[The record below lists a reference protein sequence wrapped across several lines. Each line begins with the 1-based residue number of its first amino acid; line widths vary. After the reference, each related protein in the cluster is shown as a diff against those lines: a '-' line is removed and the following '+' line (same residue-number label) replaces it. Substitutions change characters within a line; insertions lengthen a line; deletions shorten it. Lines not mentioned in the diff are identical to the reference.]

1 MEDELI
7 LSEQDRGKLDG
18 VVSKMIANKE
28 PEANIQF
35 VVNDFKQKYAVKKK
49 EPSEASALQSL
60 AEPSASATSAEVP
73 AAFGE
78 IPKFEGTKKAVKADV
93 EFDAETAVKRAT
105 DDPLQRFKDIGALV
119 GGSIAEGVVSANTF
133 LNRAVEGI
141 FLGSNTN
148 YFSSNSAKLLEPL
161 KENKNNL
168 KAAYVGPESAN
179 KGIVEAFQEDPA
191 EGAKLLAFEAAYQLP
206 QMLALGAIG
215 RTAMAAEGAAAAG
228 LRTGAILSP
237 RTKLAKIIAE
247 EAAPMVPLGMSAAG
261 QAYLDAAEKN
271 PEEDWIDVIT
281 NLAVGTYKGTGE
293 IASELLFRTSV
304 DDLIRGGFKK
314 GLVSD
319 IAKSTRPALQAAKQV
334 GKDVVTEGFQEGIE
348 ELAVEISSNSL
359 DALIYG
365 EDMLS
370 KKNIYGMADAFI
382 LGSAL
387 GSPITLLSKGP
398 SAIGTAKDINR
409 RRKISE
415 EVNDLY
421 DVHQDPTTSASEK
434 AVVKGQIINKL
445 AELKQVENGLASFY
459 EEFSEED
466 RDNVISLNQQLSMA
480 QLIYPELQNEQSK
493 EALQEQV
500 KKLYSDKTK
509 IEVKYDP
516 NIKVYEYD
524 TQKEAGVPSPVV
536 EGEAP
541 IEVQPIEGASQE
553 TPEAGG
559 VLQVPVEEGVE
570 VTAPT
575 AVTDVVSDFIDR
587 RVSYITPSKESVEGF
602 LYDEGAG
609 KLVIE
614 DDRGNKY
621 DIGNVDDVGGISSAD
636 LGVSQAITEDFD
648 ISPEGNFVIRGQE
661 YVNQYSNPEAAIQRD
676 SDGNVVSVNLE
687 TTQGAKRAFR
697 GPIAETIAYN
707 IALAQKAE
715 TINEVESAAVELPTS
730 TVIAAPFFNTTVA
743 SISEARNLRKT
754 PEYKQ
759 QQRIINRQAK
769 LTGVEVIKIDESI
782 GGFENANGEK
792 IVEVSNVIQVR
803 GDRANVDNFAAMLG
817 AMSVE
822 TQEATIAADY
832 VKSGSENHNAD
843 ELTFV
848 VSNIDGAI
856 RALKTQGFYDFTIN
870 DSASTITVLDFSL
883 GKDIDF
889 KIKIGN
895 LVAQFKLQKIKYEK
909 EKRRALDSRYIGP
922 ETRRGVFEQLQGAS
936 VQRGQA
942 GSELRNEVSKAVR
955 RNEEIISFLAEGK
968 PMSESVVEET
978 VVEEDVPEQATE
990 QVEESIGASVKNKRG
1005 IDQEDIDK
1013 SVGNAFR
1020 LLRKAGSDVKIV
1032 TFKNTGDYNKA
1043 IAENSKSGVDETAI
1057 EQGRY
1062 LPSRR
1067 EIYINLEEMD
1077 TVTPFHEV
1085 FHAIFI
1091 DRYTS
1096 KGKDQKDTQANRE
1109 RVAKNFYTQL
1119 RGILMEGTAN
1129 DRVIAESAD
1138 IFASESGY
1146 SINEQPEEFLAQIA
1160 GYLSNNGNKISK
1172 STTDKII
1179 QWITNFINKFV
1190 PGVKIS
1196 SRGELIDFMNSFSGA
1211 MFELTGKPMAPVIN
1225 LKSTNDLLD
1234 SASRGAFT
1242 ISYFED
1248 TDQYKKFV
1256 DDGLVVNNFNLD
1268 QIAGQTVATH
1278 QPDNF
1283 MVGDVRIGDKLIVE
1297 GDGGVYFVL
1306 KFGEVWASGRASSAS
1321 GIAKAINWSRENS
1334 TDGKGRMLLARGT
1347 TPKLISSTKG
1357 VKGGMQIIEEMVDR
1371 NLIPRKDFRASLI
1384 RVGKKYGIDFSGND
1398 SMTSIKNDIE
1408 QKFMKP
1414 SDSTFAKRGSFFED
1428 LISDIS
1434 STSAASKENIDGIRK
1449 FLGSKKRISFSKEG
1463 ITSAIAELMT
1473 ERMLIDLPSSHAY
1486 AVIEVDNDVKVE
1498 KSKKHDSYP
1507 YSIVQVDGKRPTLYL
1522 LKDRPKAV
1530 PSLLTKDGE
1539 PATNAKVGFAQMGYG
1554 RAIVNPALAAEAQQQ
1569 NKPIEGLFKESQS
1582 KRYKEGLQDS
1592 KISNQIEDKISNDPT
1607 WKQRERTQFERFID
1621 LSRVKIQDKL
1631 FGAIKLQEDIEYAK
1645 ERPVKL
1651 DEDFKNAEVLM
1662 HGKAEEDIK
1671 KTEELAIDVIKSIKD
1686 AGLDLQS
1693 FDDLLYAIHAQ
1704 ERNRYLRIQSTD
1716 IYNSIKKLREEANL
1730 KPSEVAEAT
1739 GVLVEDYRKIEDGT
1753 IERGITNEELVNIL
1767 SLFGKTPA
1775 QFFYENALSKNGSGM
1790 KDDQAQMILS
1800 AYGLDKYNPDINK
1813 LRPDIRDAVKK
1824 TYEITND
1831 TRNRMLEFGLETQE
1845 RIDTYNNTYKNYVPL
1860 RGFADDKYDSEIIG
1874 NGNGIEVRSKEKRA
1888 KGRESKADSP
1898 FAQIIA
1904 QNQAAI
1910 IRGRKNEVANR
1921 LYELA
1926 KNNPNPEIFE
1936 VIDPAVDKNYKKN
1949 VTPQG
1954 IRLTAETVF
1963 DYMKQP
1969 ENFSVLVNGEYKFI
1983 KFADPRIADQLRNAS
1998 VVKSDFLV
2006 KYIGWYSRLLSKLL
2020 TQYNP
2025 AFIFT
2030 NFFRDIQTAIVNSIS
2045 EQEIEGGLLKGKNI
2059 TFKIFKSTFPSIKT
2073 IFDVEFNRD
2082 TNSEYA
2088 KYYKEFKE
2096 DGGKTGWFY
2105 SKSVDELKTDFE
2117 RLINGKGQGIAK
2129 KAESI
2134 VERVNS
2140 SVENGVRLS
2149 AYIESRKAGLS
2160 REKAA
2165 ELAKNLTINFNK
2177 SGSLGPSANALY
2189 LFFNASVQG
2198 TSRLIRTLKPQYR
2211 KNDDGSRSLYMTN
2224 AQKIM
2229 TSVFVFGGVMSI
2241 INELISDDD
2250 DDGKSFYSKIP
2261 EFEKER
2267 NIIFMNPDGKT
2278 YEKWPLPYGFNIFYV
2293 AGNAIGEA
2301 SQGLKSP
2308 ATVLSNI
2315 FEASVG
2321 SFSPINFPSS
2331 DEFSNWFFKFILPTS
2346 LQIPLAIQM
2355 NENYFGQTIYNE
2367 NFPLDPTPK
2376 PDSELGRK
2384 GATPWNTAI
2393 AKGLNKLTGGS
2404 EFRSG
2409 FIDINPDTIDFI
2421 SETVLGGAGR
2431 FASRTTSALANV
2443 LTGNADKVEI
2453 NKIPIVSTFYG
2464 QPVKYT
2470 DLQDYFDKR
2479 IEVNQYMEE
2488 VRADKITGAEED
2500 RIREMYKVSKAVDG
2514 ALRNLRK
2521 AEKTA
2526 ENIEDSER
2534 RENRLND
2541 LEKKRYAQITNFQK
2555 AYEKYKI
2562 DKL

>member
-1 MEDELI
+1 MNEEALNDAYALFSSKGYNGNINEFKSLIASNPDALKDSYTLFRSGGYNGDIDQYSELV
-7 LSEQDRGKLDG
+7 G
-18 VVSKMIANKE
+18 
-28 PEANIQF
+28 
-35 VVNDFKQKYAVKKK
+35 VKKK
-49 EPSEASALQSL
+49 ELSEVSGSQFLG
-60 AEPSASATSAEVP
+60 EPSASATSRKQTEAERIGIDKTKLYQDAAMSIIRQGVESGDISEDVVVKNSNQP
-73 AAFGE
+73 ENIFLAVASARAAKDKTVSPEQERAAALLQNRQRSGEVTAPLESELKTLTQRNEQQKVERQNQQLQAEIQQKVKQAVINSIPEDKVGDKEYIQKIEDDLFLNQGLALDITGDRKINDQGVASDAISSLAAGLGSLNLGFRSVTDKIVGAFG
-78 IPKFEGTKKAVKADV
+78 IPVNTELPKTLLDESRRNAITTFEQDFYDSVKDGNFSNAARQAINLTAESAPLTVAAAALSYTGNPYAAYATVSALASVQTYGQVQNEEWFKELSPLAQLGYISSTGAAEGVGEMAGGRVLNRAIRGLANSATKEASQKALKEYITGMIRAGAINVSEESIGEGITGGSQYVIDALAKGEAVTANGFLDAFKRSAASGAAMAGVISTPTSAASTASYLANKIGSNYQVRKIDNAIKSAKESLLSTENPEDHSVIVSNIVELQKIRNNFVNTDV
-93 EFDAETAVKRAT
+93 EFYENMSDEDRNRIFV
-105 DDPLQRFKDIGALV
+105 
-119 GGSIAEGVVSANTF
+119 
-133 LNRAVEGI
+133 LNAQVEE
-141 FLGSNTN
+141 LS
-148 YFSSNSAKLLEPL
+148 
-161 KENKNNL
+161 NKN
-168 KAAYVGPESAN
+168 KVTTS
-179 KGIVEAFQEDPA
+179 
-191 EGAKLLAFEAAYQLP
+191 
-206 QMLALGAIG
+206 
-215 RTAMAAEGAAAAG
+215 
-228 LRTGAILSP
+228 
-237 RTKLAKIIAE
+237 E
-247 EAAPMVPLGMSAAG
+247 EA
-261 QAYLDAAEKN
+261 KN
-271 PEEDWIDVIT
+271 IIKQDV
-281 NLAVGTYKGTGE
+281 
-293 IASELLFRTSV
+293 AS
-304 DDLIRGGFKK
+304 K
-314 GLVSD
+314 
-319 IAKSTRPALQAAKQV
+319 
-334 GKDVVTEGFQEGIE
+334 IE
-348 ELAVEISSNSL
+348 EIKQIESRY
-359 DALIYG
+359 D
-365 EDMLS
+365 
-370 KKNIYGMADAFI
+370 
-382 LGSAL
+382 
-387 GSPITLLSKGP
+387 
-398 SAIGTAKDINR
+398 R
-409 RRKISE
+409 QE
-415 EVNDLY
+415 EV
-421 DVHQDPTTSASEK
+421 
-434 AVVKGQIINKL
+434 
-445 AELKQVENGLASFY
+445 
-459 EEFSEED
+459 
-466 RDNVISLNQQLSMA
+466 
-480 QLIYPELQNEQSK
+480 
-493 EALQEQV
+493 
-500 KKLYSDKTK
+500 
-509 IEVKYDP
+509 
-516 NIKVYEYD
+516 
-524 TQKEAGVPSPVV
+524 GVPSPVV
-536 EGEAP
+536 EGEAV
-541 IEVQPIEGASQE
+541 IEAQPIEGAGQE
-553 TPEAGG
+553 APEAGR
-559 VLQVPVEEGVE
+559 VLQVPVEQEPVVIGDLVNKR
-570 VTAPT
+570 VTYSDP
-575 AVTDVVSDFIDR
+575 VSG
-587 RVSYITPSKESVEGF
+587 TLVEGDLF
-602 LYDEGAG
+602 QEGQRLIVESDQG
-609 KLVIE
+609 QQF
-614 DDRGNKY
+614 
-621 DIGNVDDVGGISSAD
+621 D
-636 LGVSQAITEDFD
+636 LG
-648 ISPEGNFVIRGQE
+648 
-661 YVNQYSNPEAAIQRD
+661 
-676 SDGNVVSVNLE
+676 
-687 TTQGAKRAFR
+687 
-697 GPIAETIAYN
+697 
-707 IALAQKAE
+707 
-715 TINEVESAAVELPTS
+715 
-730 TVIAAPFFNTTVA
+730 
-743 SISEARNLRKT
+743 
-754 PEYKQ
+754 
-759 QQRIINRQAK
+759 
-769 LTGVEVIKIDESI
+769 
-782 GGFENANGEK
+782 
-792 IVEVSNVIQVR
+792 
-803 GDRANVDNFAAMLG
+803 
-817 AMSVE
+817 
-822 TQEATIAADY
+822 
-832 VKSGSENHNAD
+832 NAD
-843 ELTFV
+843 ELSNETLTGSTLIQPATESVIPQQDGSFV
-848 VSNIDGAI
+848 YN
-856 RALKTQGFYDFTIN
+856 LKGD
-870 DSASTITVLDFSL
+870 
-883 GKDIDF
+883 
-889 KIKIGN
+889 
-895 LVAQFKLQKIKYEK
+895 QKIPYQTRLFNRE
-909 EKRRALDSRYIGP
+909 EGLRSIKRNKDGDISRVTLQSEDGTQTFNLSGQQAEDAAYYIMRDFVQRAENAESI
-922 ETRRGVFEQLQGAS
+922 EQLIQTNNEA
-936 VQRGQA
+936 RTEIEQA
-942 GSELRNEVSKAVR
+942 TIAPEVAVPTQ
-955 RNEEIISFLAEGK
+955 EAAAEVTEAVAVEPVVGVTE
-968 PMSESVVEET
+968 PVVEQ
-978 VVEEDVPEQATE
+978 VTE
-990 QVEESIGASVKNKRG
+990 QVEESIGADVKNKRG

-1020 LLRKAGSDVKIV
+1020 LLRNAGSDVKIV
-1032 TFKNTGDYNKA
+1032 TFKNTEDYNKA

-1062 LPSRR
+1062 LPSSR

-1096 KGKDQKDTQANRE
+1096 KGKDPKETQANRE

-1119 RGILMEGTAN
+1119 RGILMDGTAN

-1146 SINEQPEEFLAQIA
+1146 SISEQPEEFLAQVA
-1160 GYLSNNGNKISK
+1160 GYLANNVDKISK
-1172 STTDKII
+1172 STVDKVI
-1179 QWITNFINKFV
+1179 QWISKFINKYV
-1190 PGVKIS
+1190 PGVNIA

-1211 MFELTGKPMAPVIN
+1211 MFELSGRPAAPTVN
-1225 LKSTNDLLD
+1225 LTSTKDLLE

-1248 TDQYKKFV
+1248 TDQYRKFV

-1268 QIAGQTVATH
+1268 QIAGQPVATH

-1283 MVGDVRIGDKLIVE
+1283 MVGDVKLGDKVVVE

-1306 KFGEVWASGRASSAS
+1306 KFGEVWASGKPSSAS

-1357 VKGGMQIIEEMVDR
+1357 VKGGMQILEEMVER

-1398 SMTSIKNDIE
+1398 SMTSIKKDIE

-1434 STSAASKENIDGIRK
+1434 STSTASKENIDGIRK

-1522 LKDRPKAV
+1522 LKERPKAV

-1539 PATNAKVGFAQMGYG
+1539 RATNAKVGFAQMGYG
-1554 RAIVNPALAAEAQQQ
+1554 RAIVDPALAAEAEQQ
-1569 NKPIEGLFKESQS
+1569 NKPVEALFKESQS
-1582 KRYKEGLQDS
+1582 KRYKEGIQDS
-1592 KISNQIEDKISNDPT
+1592 EISNQVEDKISNDPT
-1607 WKQRERTQFERFID
+1607 WKARERTQFERFID

-1671 KTEELAIDVIKSIKD
+1671 KTEELAVDIIKSIKN

-1704 ERNRYLRIQSTD
+1704 ERNRYLRIQSAD
-1716 IYNSIKKLREEANL
+1716 IYKSIKKLREEANL

-1739 GVLVEDYRKIEDGT
+1739 GILVEDYRKIEDGT
-1753 IERGITNEELVNIL
+1753 IERGITNEELANIV

-1790 KDDQAQMILS
+1790 TDDEAQMILS

-1845 RIDTYNNTYKNYVPL
+1845 TIDTYNNTYKNYVPL

-1874 NGNGIEVRSKEKRA
+1874 NGNGIEVRSKEKRS

-1936 VIDPAVDKNYKKN
+1936 VIDPAVDKNYKKD

-1954 IRLTAETVF
+1954 IRLTAKTVF
-1963 DYMKQP
+1963 DYMKKP

-1998 VVKSDFLV
+1998 VVKSDFIV
-2006 KYIGWYSRLLSKLL
+2006 KYIGWYSRLLSKLI

-2025 AFIFT
+2025 TFVLT

-2059 TFKIFKSTFPSIKT
+2059 TFKIFKSTFPSIKA
-2073 IFDVEFNRD
+2073 IFDVEFNR
-2082 TNSEYA
+2082 NANAEYA

-2117 RLINGKGQGIAK
+2117 RLINGKGQGVAK
-2129 KAESI
+2129 NAASI
-2134 VERVNS
+2134 IERVNS

-2250 DDGKSFYSKIP
+2250 EDGKSFYSKIP

-2278 YEKWPLPYGFNIFYV
+2278 YEKWPLPYGFNVFYV

-2301 SQGLKSP
+2301 SQGLKSS
-2308 ATVLSNI
+2308 ATVLGNI
-2315 FEASVG
+2315 FEATVG

-2331 DEFSNWFFKFILPTS
+2331 DEFSNWFFKFITPTF

-2384 GATPWNTAI
+2384 GATPWSTAI
-2393 AKGLNKLTGGS
+2393 AKGLNELTGGS

-2409 FIDINPDTIDFI
+2409 FRDINPDAIDFV
-2421 SETVLGGAGR
+2421 SETVLGGTGR
-2431 FASRTTSALANV
+2431 FVSRSTSVLANL
-2443 LTGNADKVEI
+2443 LTGNADKIEV

-2488 VRADKITGAEED
+2488 VKADKITGAEKS
-2500 RIREMYKVSKAVDG
+2500 RIKEMYGTSKAVDK
-2514 ALRNLRK
+2514 ALRGLRE
-2521 AEKTA
+2521 AEKKA
-2526 ENIEDSER
+2526 ENIEDENR
-2534 RENRLND
+2534 REARLN
-2541 LEKKRYAQITNFQK
+2541 EIEMKRYAQIAKFQK
-2555 AYEKYKI
+2555 AYEQYKI
-2562 DKL
+2562 DEL

>member
-1 MEDELI
+1 MNEEALNDAYALFSSKGYNGNINEFKSLIASNPDALKDSYTLFRSGGYNGDIDQYSELV
-7 LSEQDRGKLDG
+7 G
-18 VVSKMIANKE
+18 
-28 PEANIQF
+28 
-35 VVNDFKQKYAVKKK
+35 VKKK
-49 EPSEASALQSL
+49 ELSEVSGSQFLG
-60 AEPSASATSAEVP
+60 EPSASATSRKQTEAERIGIDKTKLYQDAAMSIIRQGVESGDISEDVVVKNSNQP
-73 AAFGE
+73 ENIFLAVASARAAKDKTVSPEQERAAALLQNRQRSGEVTAPLESELKTLTQRNEQQKVERQNQQLQAEIQQKVKQAVINSIPEDKVGDKEYIQKIEDDLFLNQGLALDITGDRKINDQGVASDAISSLAAGLGSLNLGFRSVTDKIVGAFG
-78 IPKFEGTKKAVKADV
+78 IPVNTELPKTLLDESRRNAITTFEQDFYDSVKDGNFSNAARQAINLT
-93 EFDAETAVKRAT
+93 AESAPLTVAAAALSYTGNPYAAYAT
-105 DDPLQRFKDIGALV
+105 VSALASVQTYGQVQNEEWFKELSPLAQLGYISSTGA
-119 GGSIAEGVVSANTF
+119 AEGVGEMAGGRV
-133 LNRAVEGI
+133 LNRAIRGLANSATKEASQKALKEYITGMIRAGAINVSEESIGEGI
-141 FLGSNTN
+141 TGGSQYVIDALAKGEAVTANGFLDAFKRSAASGAAMAGVISTPTSAASTASYLANKIGSNYQVRKIDN
-148 YFSSNSAKLLEPL
+148 AIKSAKESLLSTENPEDHSVIVSNIVEL
-161 KENKNNL
+161 QKVRNNFVNTDVKFYENMSDEDRNRIFVLNAQVEELSNKN
-168 KAAYVGPESAN
+168 KVTTS
-179 KGIVEAFQEDPA
+179 
-191 EGAKLLAFEAAYQLP
+191 
-206 QMLALGAIG
+206 
-215 RTAMAAEGAAAAG
+215 
-228 LRTGAILSP
+228 
-237 RTKLAKIIAE
+237 E
-247 EAAPMVPLGMSAAG
+247 EA
-261 QAYLDAAEKN
+261 KN
-271 PEEDWIDVIT
+271 IIKQDV
-281 NLAVGTYKGTGE
+281 
-293 IASELLFRTSV
+293 AS
-304 DDLIRGGFKK
+304 K
-314 GLVSD
+314 
-319 IAKSTRPALQAAKQV
+319 
-334 GKDVVTEGFQEGIE
+334 IE
-348 ELAVEISSNSL
+348 EIKQIESRY
-359 DALIYG
+359 D
-365 EDMLS
+365 
-370 KKNIYGMADAFI
+370 
-382 LGSAL
+382 
-387 GSPITLLSKGP
+387 
-398 SAIGTAKDINR
+398 R
-409 RRKISE
+409 QE
-415 EVNDLY
+415 EVG
-421 DVHQDPTTSASEK
+421 A
-434 AVVKGQIINKL
+434 
-445 AELKQVENGLASFY
+445 
-459 EEFSEED
+459 
-466 RDNVISLNQQLSMA
+466 
-480 QLIYPELQNEQSK
+480 
-493 EALQEQV
+493 
-500 KKLYSDKTK
+500 
-509 IEVKYDP
+509 
-516 NIKVYEYD
+516 
-524 TQKEAGVPSPVV
+524 PSPVV
-536 EGEAP
+536 EGEAV
-541 IEVQPIEGASQE
+541 IEAQPIEGAGQE
-553 TPEAGG
+553 APEAGR
-559 VLQVPVEEGVE
+559 VLQVPVEEGAEATKEELGPAVE
-570 VTAPT
+570 DITFGTAFDLQDET
-575 AVTDVVSDFIDR
+575 AERTVSD
-587 RVSYITPSKESVEGF
+587 KN
-602 LYDEGAG
+602 AW
-609 KLVIE
+609 
-614 DDRGNKY
+614 
-621 DIGNVDDVGGISSAD
+621 GGSG
-636 LGVSQAITEDFD
+636 L
-648 ISPEGNFVIRGQE
+648 IRE
-661 YVNQYSNPEAAIQRD
+661 
-676 SDGNVVSVNLE
+676 
-687 TTQGAKRAFR
+687 
-697 GPIAETIAYN
+697 
-707 IALAQKAE
+707 
-715 TINEVESAAVELPTS
+715 
-730 TVIAAPFFNTTVA
+730 
-743 SISEARNLRKT
+743 
-754 PEYKQ
+754 
-759 QQRIINRQAK
+759 RI
-769 LTGVEVIKIDESI
+769 
-782 GGFENANGEK
+782 ENAGDILREL
-792 IVEVSNVIQVR
+792 SSR
-803 GDRANVDNFAAMLG
+803 GDRPDPGYIQEKIDKLRSWIPDNASVRSNAIPSDIKTIDDFNKTNLRFSNVTDGFEYLMKFNSDVVNKIRSEYEAIPTYTKEQKLAKDSVLALLNQDITGLEKNLDNLQDVVDTVKKEG
-817 AMSVE
+817 KLEIVKSVDPE
-822 TQEATIAADY
+822 VAVPTQEAAAE
-832 VKSGSENHNAD
+832 VTEA
-843 ELTFV
+843 
-848 VSNIDGAI
+848 
-856 RALKTQGFYDFTIN
+856 
-870 DSASTITVLDFSL
+870 
-883 GKDIDF
+883 
-889 KIKIGN
+889 
-895 LVAQFKLQKIKYEK
+895 VAVEP
-909 EKRRALDSRYIGP
+909 AV
-922 ETRRGVFEQLQGAS
+922 GVTEP
-936 VQRGQA
+936 
-942 GSELRNEVSKAVR
+942 AV
-955 RNEEIISFLAEGK
+955 
-968 PMSESVVEET
+968 
-978 VVEEDVPEQATE
+978 EQATE
-990 QVEESIGASVKNKRG
+990 QVEESIGADVKNKRG

-1020 LLRKAGSDVKIV
+1020 LLRNAGSDVKIV
-1032 TFKNTGDYNKA
+1032 TFKNTEDYNKA

-1062 LPSRR
+1062 LPSSR

-1096 KGKDQKDTQANRE
+1096 KGKDPKETQANRE

-1119 RGILMEGTAN
+1119 RGILMDGTAN

-1146 SINEQPEEFLAQIA
+1146 SISEQPEEFLAQVA
-1160 GYLSNNGNKISK
+1160 GYLANNVNKISK
-1172 STTDKII
+1172 STVDKVL
-1179 QWITNFINKFV
+1179 QWISKFINKYV
-1190 PGVKIS
+1190 PGVNIT

-1211 MFELTGKPMAPVIN
+1211 MFELSGRPAAPTVN
-1225 LKSTNDLLD
+1225 LTSTKDLLE

-1248 TDQYKKFV
+1248 TDQYRKFV

-1268 QIAGQTVATH
+1268 QIAGQPVATH

-1283 MVGDVRIGDKLIVE
+1283 MVGDVKLGDKVVVE

-1306 KFGEVWASGRASSAS
+1306 KFGEVWASGKPSSAS

-1357 VKGGMQIIEEMVDR
+1357 VKGGMQILEEMVER

-1398 SMTSIKNDIE
+1398 SMTSIKKDIE

-1434 STSAASKENIDGIRK
+1434 STSTASKENIDGIRK

-1522 LKDRPKAV
+1522 LKERPKAV

-1539 PATNAKVGFAQMGYG
+1539 RATNAKVGFAQMGYG
-1554 RAIVNPALAAEAQQQ
+1554 RAIVDPALAAEAEQQ
-1569 NKPIEGLFKESQS
+1569 NKPVEALFKESQS
-1582 KRYKEGLQDS
+1582 KRYKEGIQDS
-1592 KISNQIEDKISNDPT
+1592 EISNQVEDKISNDPT
-1607 WKQRERTQFERFID
+1607 WKARERTQFERFID

-1671 KTEELAIDVIKSIKD
+1671 KTEELAVDIIKSIKN

-1704 ERNRYLRIQSTD
+1704 ERNRYLRIQSAD
-1716 IYNSIKKLREEANL
+1716 IYKSIKKLREEANL

-1739 GVLVEDYRKIEDGT
+1739 GILVEDYRKIEDGT
-1753 IERGITNEELVNIL
+1753 IERGITNEELANIV

-1790 KDDQAQMILS
+1790 TDDEAQMILS

-1845 RIDTYNNTYKNYVPL
+1845 TIDTYNNTYKNYVPL

-1874 NGNGIEVRSKEKRA
+1874 NGNGIEVRSKEKRS

-1936 VIDPAVDKNYKKN
+1936 VIDPAVDKNYKKD

-1954 IRLTAETVF
+1954 IRLTAKTVF
-1963 DYMKQP
+1963 DYMKKP

-1998 VVKSDFLV
+1998 VVKSDFIV
-2006 KYIGWYSRLLSKLL
+2006 KYIGWYSRLLSKLI

-2025 AFIFT
+2025 TFVLT

-2059 TFKIFKSTFPSIKT
+2059 TFKIFKSTFPSIKA
-2073 IFDVEFNRD
+2073 IFDVEFNR
-2082 TNSEYA
+2082 NANAEYA

-2117 RLINGKGQGIAK
+2117 RLINGKGQGVAK
-2129 KAESI
+2129 NAASI
-2134 VERVNS
+2134 IERVNS

-2250 DDGKSFYSKIP
+2250 EDGKSFYSKIP

-2278 YEKWPLPYGFNIFYV
+2278 YEKWPLPYGFNVFYV

-2301 SQGLKSP
+2301 SQGLKSS
-2308 ATVLSNI
+2308 ATVLGNI
-2315 FEASVG
+2315 FEATVG

-2331 DEFSNWFFKFILPTS
+2331 DEFSNWFFKFITPTF

-2384 GATPWNTAI
+2384 GATPWSTAI
-2393 AKGLNKLTGGS
+2393 AKGLNELTGGS

-2409 FIDINPDTIDFI
+2409 FRDINPDAIDFV
-2421 SETVLGGAGR
+2421 SETVLGGTGR
-2431 FASRTTSALANV
+2431 FVSRSTSVLANL
-2443 LTGNADKVEI
+2443 LTGNADKIEV

-2488 VRADKITGAEED
+2488 VKADKITGAEKS
-2500 RIREMYKVSKAVDG
+2500 RIKEMYGTSKAVDK
-2514 ALRNLRK
+2514 ALRGLRE
-2521 AEKTA
+2521 AEKKA
-2526 ENIEDSER
+2526 ENIEDENR
-2534 RENRLND
+2534 REARLN
-2541 LEKKRYAQITNFQK
+2541 EIEMKRYAQIAKFQK
-2555 AYEKYKI
+2555 AYEQYKI
-2562 DKL
+2562 DEL

>member
-1 MEDELI
+1 
-7 LSEQDRGKLDG
+7 
-18 VVSKMIANKE
+18 
-28 PEANIQF
+28 
-35 VVNDFKQKYAVKKK
+35 
-49 EPSEASALQSL
+49 
-60 AEPSASATSAEVP
+60 
-73 AAFGE
+73 
-78 IPKFEGTKKAVKADV
+78 
-93 EFDAETAVKRAT
+93 
-105 DDPLQRFKDIGALV
+105 
-119 GGSIAEGVVSANTF
+119 
-133 LNRAVEGI
+133 
-141 FLGSNTN
+141 
-148 YFSSNSAKLLEPL
+148 
-161 KENKNNL
+161 
-168 KAAYVGPESAN
+168 
-179 KGIVEAFQEDPA
+179 
-191 EGAKLLAFEAAYQLP
+191 
-206 QMLALGAIG
+206 
-215 RTAMAAEGAAAAG
+215 
-228 LRTGAILSP
+228 
-237 RTKLAKIIAE
+237 
-247 EAAPMVPLGMSAAG
+247 
-261 QAYLDAAEKN
+261 
-271 PEEDWIDVIT
+271 
-281 NLAVGTYKGTGE
+281 
-293 IASELLFRTSV
+293 
-304 DDLIRGGFKK
+304 
-314 GLVSD
+314 
-319 IAKSTRPALQAAKQV
+319 
-334 GKDVVTEGFQEGIE
+334 
-348 ELAVEISSNSL
+348 
-359 DALIYG
+359 
-365 EDMLS
+365 
-370 KKNIYGMADAFI
+370 
-382 LGSAL
+382 
-387 GSPITLLSKGP
+387 
-398 SAIGTAKDINR
+398 
-409 RRKISE
+409 
-415 EVNDLY
+415 
-421 DVHQDPTTSASEK
+421 
-434 AVVKGQIINKL
+434 
-445 AELKQVENGLASFY
+445 
-459 EEFSEED
+459 
-466 RDNVISLNQQLSMA
+466 
-480 QLIYPELQNEQSK
+480 
-493 EALQEQV
+493 
-500 KKLYSDKTK
+500 
-509 IEVKYDP
+509 
-516 NIKVYEYD
+516 
-524 TQKEAGVPSPVV
+524 
-536 EGEAP
+536 
-541 IEVQPIEGASQE
+541 
-553 TPEAGG
+553 
-559 VLQVPVEEGVE
+559 
-570 VTAPT
+570 
-575 AVTDVVSDFIDR
+575 
-587 RVSYITPSKESVEGF
+587 
-602 LYDEGAG
+602 
-609 KLVIE
+609 
-614 DDRGNKY
+614 
-621 DIGNVDDVGGISSAD
+621 
-636 LGVSQAITEDFD
+636 
-648 ISPEGNFVIRGQE
+648 
-661 YVNQYSNPEAAIQRD
+661 
-676 SDGNVVSVNLE
+676 
-687 TTQGAKRAFR
+687 
-697 GPIAETIAYN
+697 
-707 IALAQKAE
+707 
-715 TINEVESAAVELPTS
+715 
-730 TVIAAPFFNTTVA
+730 
-743 SISEARNLRKT
+743 
-754 PEYKQ
+754 
-759 QQRIINRQAK
+759 
-769 LTGVEVIKIDESI
+769 
-782 GGFENANGEK
+782 
-792 IVEVSNVIQVR
+792 
-803 GDRANVDNFAAMLG
+803 
-817 AMSVE
+817 
-822 TQEATIAADY
+822 
-832 VKSGSENHNAD
+832 
-843 ELTFV
+843 
-848 VSNIDGAI
+848 
-856 RALKTQGFYDFTIN
+856 
-870 DSASTITVLDFSL
+870 
-883 GKDIDF
+883 
-889 KIKIGN
+889 
-895 LVAQFKLQKIKYEK
+895 
-909 EKRRALDSRYIGP
+909 
-922 ETRRGVFEQLQGAS
+922 
-936 VQRGQA
+936 
-942 GSELRNEVSKAVR
+942 
-955 RNEEIISFLAEGK
+955 
-968 PMSESVVEET
+968 
-978 VVEEDVPEQATE
+978 
-990 QVEESIGASVKNKRG
+990 
-1005 IDQEDIDK
+1005 
-1013 SVGNAFR
+1013 
-1020 LLRKAGSDVKIV
+1020 
-1032 TFKNTGDYNKA
+1032 
-1043 IAENSKSGVDETAI
+1043 
-1057 EQGRY
+1057 
-1062 LPSRR
+1062 
-1067 EIYINLEEMD
+1067 
-1077 TVTPFHEV
+1077 
-1085 FHAIFI
+1085 
-1091 DRYTS
+1091 
-1096 KGKDQKDTQANRE
+1096 
-1109 RVAKNFYTQL
+1109 
-1119 RGILMEGTAN
+1119 
-1129 DRVIAESAD
+1129 
-1138 IFASESGY
+1138 
-1146 SINEQPEEFLAQIA
+1146 
-1160 GYLSNNGNKISK
+1160 
-1172 STTDKII
+1172 
-1179 QWITNFINKFV
+1179 
-1190 PGVKIS
+1190 
-1196 SRGELIDFMNSFSGA
+1196 
-1211 MFELTGKPMAPVIN
+1211 
-1225 LKSTNDLLD
+1225 
-1234 SASRGAFT
+1234 
-1242 ISYFED
+1242 
-1248 TDQYKKFV
+1248 
-1256 DDGLVVNNFNLD
+1256 
-1268 QIAGQTVATH
+1268 
-1278 QPDNF
+1278 
-1283 MVGDVRIGDKLIVE
+1283 
-1297 GDGGVYFVL
+1297 
-1306 KFGEVWASGRASSAS
+1306 
-1321 GIAKAINWSRENS
+1321 
-1334 TDGKGRMLLARGT
+1334 
-1347 TPKLISSTKG
+1347 
-1357 VKGGMQIIEEMVDR
+1357 
-1371 NLIPRKDFRASLI
+1371 LI

-1463 ITSAIAELMT
+1463 ITSSIAELMT

-1507 YSIVQVDGKRPTLYL
+1507 YSIVQIDGKRPTLYL

-2177 SGSLGPSANALY
+2177 SGSLGPAANALY

-2250 DDGKSFYSKIP
+2250 EDGKSFYSKIP

-2488 VRADKITGAEED
+2488 VRADKITGAEEN

-2521 AEKTA
+2521 AERTA
-2526 ENIEDSER
+2526 DNIKDAEKRED
-2534 RENRLND
+2534 RLNE
-2541 LEKKRYAQITNFQK
+2541 LERKRYAQITNFQK

>member
-1 MEDELI
+1 
-7 LSEQDRGKLDG
+7 
-18 VVSKMIANKE
+18 
-28 PEANIQF
+28 
-35 VVNDFKQKYAVKKK
+35 
-49 EPSEASALQSL
+49 
-60 AEPSASATSAEVP
+60 
-73 AAFGE
+73 
-78 IPKFEGTKKAVKADV
+78 
-93 EFDAETAVKRAT
+93 
-105 DDPLQRFKDIGALV
+105 
-119 GGSIAEGVVSANTF
+119 
-133 LNRAVEGI
+133 
-141 FLGSNTN
+141 
-148 YFSSNSAKLLEPL
+148 
-161 KENKNNL
+161 
-168 KAAYVGPESAN
+168 
-179 KGIVEAFQEDPA
+179 
-191 EGAKLLAFEAAYQLP
+191 
-206 QMLALGAIG
+206 
-215 RTAMAAEGAAAAG
+215 
-228 LRTGAILSP
+228 
-237 RTKLAKIIAE
+237 
-247 EAAPMVPLGMSAAG
+247 
-261 QAYLDAAEKN
+261 
-271 PEEDWIDVIT
+271 
-281 NLAVGTYKGTGE
+281 
-293 IASELLFRTSV
+293 
-304 DDLIRGGFKK
+304 
-314 GLVSD
+314 
-319 IAKSTRPALQAAKQV
+319 
-334 GKDVVTEGFQEGIE
+334 
-348 ELAVEISSNSL
+348 
-359 DALIYG
+359 
-365 EDMLS
+365 
-370 KKNIYGMADAFI
+370 
-382 LGSAL
+382 
-387 GSPITLLSKGP
+387 
-398 SAIGTAKDINR
+398 
-409 RRKISE
+409 
-415 EVNDLY
+415 
-421 DVHQDPTTSASEK
+421 
-434 AVVKGQIINKL
+434 
-445 AELKQVENGLASFY
+445 
-459 EEFSEED
+459 
-466 RDNVISLNQQLSMA
+466 
-480 QLIYPELQNEQSK
+480 
-493 EALQEQV
+493 
-500 KKLYSDKTK
+500 
-509 IEVKYDP
+509 
-516 NIKVYEYD
+516 
-524 TQKEAGVPSPVV
+524 
-536 EGEAP
+536 
-541 IEVQPIEGASQE
+541 
-553 TPEAGG
+553 
-559 VLQVPVEEGVE
+559 
-570 VTAPT
+570 
-575 AVTDVVSDFIDR
+575 
-587 RVSYITPSKESVEGF
+587 
-602 LYDEGAG
+602 
-609 KLVIE
+609 
-614 DDRGNKY
+614 
-621 DIGNVDDVGGISSAD
+621 
-636 LGVSQAITEDFD
+636 
-648 ISPEGNFVIRGQE
+648 
-661 YVNQYSNPEAAIQRD
+661 
-676 SDGNVVSVNLE
+676 
-687 TTQGAKRAFR
+687 
-697 GPIAETIAYN
+697 
-707 IALAQKAE
+707 
-715 TINEVESAAVELPTS
+715 
-730 TVIAAPFFNTTVA
+730 
-743 SISEARNLRKT
+743 
-754 PEYKQ
+754 
-759 QQRIINRQAK
+759 
-769 LTGVEVIKIDESI
+769 
-782 GGFENANGEK
+782 
-792 IVEVSNVIQVR
+792 
-803 GDRANVDNFAAMLG
+803 
-817 AMSVE
+817 
-822 TQEATIAADY
+822 
-832 VKSGSENHNAD
+832 
-843 ELTFV
+843 
-848 VSNIDGAI
+848 
-856 RALKTQGFYDFTIN
+856 
-870 DSASTITVLDFSL
+870 
-883 GKDIDF
+883 
-889 KIKIGN
+889 
-895 LVAQFKLQKIKYEK
+895 
-909 EKRRALDSRYIGP
+909 
-922 ETRRGVFEQLQGAS
+922 
-936 VQRGQA
+936 
-942 GSELRNEVSKAVR
+942 
-955 RNEEIISFLAEGK
+955 
-968 PMSESVVEET
+968 
-978 VVEEDVPEQATE
+978 
-990 QVEESIGASVKNKRG
+990 
-1005 IDQEDIDK
+1005 
-1013 SVGNAFR
+1013 
-1020 LLRKAGSDVKIV
+1020 
-1032 TFKNTGDYNKA
+1032 
-1043 IAENSKSGVDETAI
+1043 
-1057 EQGRY
+1057 
-1062 LPSRR
+1062 
-1067 EIYINLEEMD
+1067 
-1077 TVTPFHEV
+1077 
-1085 FHAIFI
+1085 
-1091 DRYTS
+1091 
-1096 KGKDQKDTQANRE
+1096 
-1109 RVAKNFYTQL
+1109 
-1119 RGILMEGTAN
+1119 
-1129 DRVIAESAD
+1129 
-1138 IFASESGY
+1138 
-1146 SINEQPEEFLAQIA
+1146 
-1160 GYLSNNGNKISK
+1160 
-1172 STTDKII
+1172 
-1179 QWITNFINKFV
+1179 
-1190 PGVKIS
+1190 
-1196 SRGELIDFMNSFSGA
+1196 
-1211 MFELTGKPMAPVIN
+1211 
-1225 LKSTNDLLD
+1225 
-1234 SASRGAFT
+1234 
-1242 ISYFED
+1242 
-1248 TDQYKKFV
+1248 
-1256 DDGLVVNNFNLD
+1256 
-1268 QIAGQTVATH
+1268 
-1278 QPDNF
+1278 
-1283 MVGDVRIGDKLIVE
+1283 
-1297 GDGGVYFVL
+1297 
-1306 KFGEVWASGRASSAS
+1306 
-1321 GIAKAINWSRENS
+1321 
-1334 TDGKGRMLLARGT
+1334 MLLARGT

-1463 ITSAIAELMT
+1463 ITSSIAELMT

-1539 PATNAKVGFAQMGYG
+1539 RATNAKVGFAQMGYG
-1554 RAIVNPALAAEAQQQ
+1554 RAIVDPALAAEAEQQ

-1671 KTEELAIDVIKSIKD
+1671 KTEELAVDIIKSIKD

-1813 LRPDIRDAVKK
+1813 LRPDIRDAIKK
-1824 TYEITND
+1824 TYDITND

-1936 VIDPAVDKNYKKN
+1936 VIDPAVDKNYKKS

-1954 IRLTAETVF
+1954 IRLTADTVF

-1998 VVKSDFLV
+1998 VVKSDFIV

-2025 AFIFT
+2025 TFVLT

-2059 TFKIFKSTFPSIKT
+2059 TFKIFKSTFPSIKA
-2073 IFDVEFNRD
+2073 IFDVEFNR
-2082 TNSEYA
+2082 NANAEYA

-2117 RLINGKGQGIAK
+2117 RLINGKGQGVAK
-2129 KAESI
+2129 NAASI
-2134 VERVNS
+2134 IERVNS

-2278 YEKWPLPYGFNIFYV
+2278 YEKWPLPYGFNVFYV

-2301 SQGLKSP
+2301 SQGLKSS
-2308 ATVLSNI
+2308 ATVLGNI
-2315 FEASVG
+2315 FEATVG

-2331 DEFSNWFFKFILPTS
+2331 DEFSNWFFKFITPTF

-2384 GATPWNTAI
+2384 GATPWSTAI
-2393 AKGLNKLTGGS
+2393 AKGLNELTGGS

-2409 FIDINPDTIDFI
+2409 FRDINPDAIDFI
-2421 SETVLGGAGR
+2421 SETVLGGTGR
-2431 FASRTTSALANV
+2431 FVSRSTSVLANL
-2443 LTGNADKVEI
+2443 LTGNADKIEV

-2541 LEKKRYAQITNFQK
+2541 IERKRYAQITNFQK

>member
-1 MEDELI
+1 MNEEALNDAYALFSSKGYNGNINEFKSLITSNPDALKDSYTLFRSGGYNGDIDQYSELV
-7 LSEQDRGKLDG
+7 G
-18 VVSKMIANKE
+18 
-28 PEANIQF
+28 
-35 VVNDFKQKYAVKKK
+35 VKKK
-49 EPSEASALQSL
+49 ELSEVSGSQFLG
-60 AEPSASATSAEVP
+60 EPSASATSRKQTEAERIGIDKTKLYQDAAMSIIRQGVESGDISEDVVVKNSNQP
-73 AAFGE
+73 ENIFLAVASARAAKDKTVSPEQERAAALLQNRQRSGEVTAPLESELKTLTQRNEQQKVERQNQQLQAEIQQKVKQAVINSIPEDKVGDKEYIQKIEDDLFLNQGLALDITGDRKINDQGVASDAISSLAAGLGSLNLGFRSVTDKIVGAFG
-78 IPKFEGTKKAVKADV
+78 IPVNTELPKTLLDESRRNAITTFEQDFYDSVKDGNFSNAARQAINLT
-93 EFDAETAVKRAT
+93 AESAPLTVAAAALSYTGNPYAAYAT
-105 DDPLQRFKDIGALV
+105 VSALASVQTYGQVQNEEWFKELSPLAQLGYISSTGA
-119 GGSIAEGVVSANTF
+119 AEGVGEMAGGRV
-133 LNRAVEGI
+133 LNRAIRGLANSATKEASQKALKEYITGMIRAGAINVSEESIGEGI
-141 FLGSNTN
+141 TGGSQYVIDALAKGEAVTANGFLDAFKRSAASGAAMAGVISTPTSAASTASYLANKIGSNYQVRKIDN
-148 YFSSNSAKLLEPL
+148 AIKSAKESLLSTENPEDHSVIVSNIVEL
-161 KENKNNL
+161 QKVRNNFVNTDVKFYENMSDEDRNRIFVLNAQVEELSNKN
-168 KAAYVGPESAN
+168 KVTTS
-179 KGIVEAFQEDPA
+179 
-191 EGAKLLAFEAAYQLP
+191 
-206 QMLALGAIG
+206 
-215 RTAMAAEGAAAAG
+215 
-228 LRTGAILSP
+228 
-237 RTKLAKIIAE
+237 E
-247 EAAPMVPLGMSAAG
+247 EA
-261 QAYLDAAEKN
+261 KN
-271 PEEDWIDVIT
+271 IIKQDV
-281 NLAVGTYKGTGE
+281 
-293 IASELLFRTSV
+293 AS
-304 DDLIRGGFKK
+304 K
-314 GLVSD
+314 
-319 IAKSTRPALQAAKQV
+319 
-334 GKDVVTEGFQEGIE
+334 IE
-348 ELAVEISSNSL
+348 EIKQIESRY
-359 DALIYG
+359 D
-365 EDMLS
+365 
-370 KKNIYGMADAFI
+370 
-382 LGSAL
+382 
-387 GSPITLLSKGP
+387 
-398 SAIGTAKDINR
+398 R
-409 RRKISE
+409 QE
-415 EVNDLY
+415 EVG
-421 DVHQDPTTSASEK
+421 A
-434 AVVKGQIINKL
+434 
-445 AELKQVENGLASFY
+445 
-459 EEFSEED
+459 
-466 RDNVISLNQQLSMA
+466 
-480 QLIYPELQNEQSK
+480 
-493 EALQEQV
+493 
-500 KKLYSDKTK
+500 
-509 IEVKYDP
+509 
-516 NIKVYEYD
+516 
-524 TQKEAGVPSPVV
+524 PSPVV
-536 EGEAP
+536 EGEAV
-541 IEVQPIEGASQE
+541 IEAQPIEGAGQE
-553 TPEAGG
+553 APEAGR
-559 VLQVPVEEGVE
+559 VLQVPVEQEPVVIGDLVNKR
-570 VTAPT
+570 VTYSDP
-575 AVTDVVSDFIDR
+575 VSG
-587 RVSYITPSKESVEGF
+587 TLVEGDLF
-602 LYDEGAG
+602 QEGQRLIVESDQG
-609 KLVIE
+609 QQF
-614 DDRGNKY
+614 
-621 DIGNVDDVGGISSAD
+621 D
-636 LGVSQAITEDFD
+636 LG
-648 ISPEGNFVIRGQE
+648 
-661 YVNQYSNPEAAIQRD
+661 
-676 SDGNVVSVNLE
+676 
-687 TTQGAKRAFR
+687 
-697 GPIAETIAYN
+697 
-707 IALAQKAE
+707 
-715 TINEVESAAVELPTS
+715 
-730 TVIAAPFFNTTVA
+730 
-743 SISEARNLRKT
+743 
-754 PEYKQ
+754 
-759 QQRIINRQAK
+759 
-769 LTGVEVIKIDESI
+769 
-782 GGFENANGEK
+782 
-792 IVEVSNVIQVR
+792 
-803 GDRANVDNFAAMLG
+803 
-817 AMSVE
+817 
-822 TQEATIAADY
+822 
-832 VKSGSENHNAD
+832 NAD
-843 ELTFV
+843 ELSNEIIAGSTLIQPATESVIPQQDGSFV
-848 VSNIDGAI
+848 YN
-856 RALKTQGFYDFTIN
+856 LKGD
-870 DSASTITVLDFSL
+870 
-883 GKDIDF
+883 
-889 KIKIGN
+889 
-895 LVAQFKLQKIKYEK
+895 QKIPYQTRLFNRE
-909 EKRRALDSRYIGP
+909 EGLRSIKRNKDGDISRVTLQSEDGTQTFNLSGQQAEDAAYYIMRDFVQRAENAESI
-922 ETRRGVFEQLQGAS
+922 EQLIQINNEA
-936 VQRGQA
+936 RTEIEQA
-942 GSELRNEVSKAVR
+942 TIDPEVAVPTQ
-955 RNEEIISFLAEGK
+955 EAAAEVT
-968 PMSESVVEET
+968 EAVAVEPAVGVTEPA
-978 VVEEDVPEQATE
+978 VEQATE
-990 QVEESIGASVKNKRG
+990 QVEESIGADVKNKRG

-1020 LLRKAGSDVKIV
+1020 LLRNAGSDVKIV
-1032 TFKNTGDYNKA
+1032 TFKNTEDYNKA

-1062 LPSRR
+1062 LPSSR

-1096 KGKDQKDTQANRE
+1096 KGKDPKETQANRE

-1119 RGILMEGTAN
+1119 RGILMDGTAN

-1146 SINEQPEEFLAQIA
+1146 SISEQPEEFLAQVA
-1160 GYLSNNGNKISK
+1160 GYLANNVNKISK
-1172 STTDKII
+1172 STVDKVL
-1179 QWITNFINKFV
+1179 QWISKFINKYV
-1190 PGVKIS
+1190 PGVNIT

-1211 MFELTGKPMAPVIN
+1211 MFELSGRPAAPTVN
-1225 LKSTNDLLD
+1225 LTSTKDLLE

-1248 TDQYKKFV
+1248 TDQYRKFV

-1268 QIAGQTVATH
+1268 QIAGQPVATH

-1283 MVGDVRIGDKLIVE
+1283 MVGDVKLGDKVVVE

-1306 KFGEVWASGRASSAS
+1306 KFGEVWASGKPSSAS

-1357 VKGGMQIIEEMVDR
+1357 VKGGMQILEEMVER

-1398 SMTSIKNDIE
+1398 SMTSIKKDIE

-1434 STSAASKENIDGIRK
+1434 STSTASKENIDGIRK

-1522 LKDRPKAV
+1522 LKERPKAV

-1539 PATNAKVGFAQMGYG
+1539 RATNAKVGFAQMGYG
-1554 RAIVNPALAAEAQQQ
+1554 RAIVDPALAAEAEQQ
-1569 NKPIEGLFKESQS
+1569 NKPVEALFKESQS
-1582 KRYKEGLQDS
+1582 KRYKEGIQDS
-1592 KISNQIEDKISNDPT
+1592 EISNQVEDKISNDPT
-1607 WKQRERTQFERFID
+1607 WKARERTQFERFID

-1671 KTEELAIDVIKSIKD
+1671 KTEELAVDIIKSIKN

-1704 ERNRYLRIQSTD
+1704 ERNRYLRIQSAD
-1716 IYNSIKKLREEANL
+1716 IYKSIKKLREEANL

-1739 GVLVEDYRKIEDGT
+1739 GILVEDYRKIEDGT
-1753 IERGITNEELVNIL
+1753 IERGITNEELANIV

-1790 KDDQAQMILS
+1790 TDDEAQMILS

-1845 RIDTYNNTYKNYVPL
+1845 TIDTYNNTYKNYVPL

-1874 NGNGIEVRSKEKRA
+1874 NGNGIEVRSKEKRS

-1936 VIDPAVDKNYKKN
+1936 VIDPAVDKNYKKD

-1954 IRLTAETVF
+1954 IRLTAKTVF
-1963 DYMKQP
+1963 DYMKKP

-1998 VVKSDFLV
+1998 VVKSDFIV
-2006 KYIGWYSRLLSKLL
+2006 KYIGWYSRLLSKLI

-2025 AFIFT
+2025 TFVLT

-2059 TFKIFKSTFPSIKT
+2059 TFKIFKSTFPSIKA
-2073 IFDVEFNRD
+2073 IFDVEFNR
-2082 TNSEYA
+2082 NANAEYA

-2117 RLINGKGQGIAK
+2117 RLINGKGQGVAK
-2129 KAESI
+2129 NAASI
-2134 VERVNS
+2134 IERVNS

-2250 DDGKSFYSKIP
+2250 EDGKSFYSKIP

-2278 YEKWPLPYGFNIFYV
+2278 YEKWPLPYGFNVFYV

-2301 SQGLKSP
+2301 SQGLKSS
-2308 ATVLSNI
+2308 ATVLGNI
-2315 FEASVG
+2315 FEATVG

-2331 DEFSNWFFKFILPTS
+2331 DEFSNWFFKFITPTF

-2384 GATPWNTAI
+2384 GATPWSTAI
-2393 AKGLNKLTGGS
+2393 AKGLNELTGGS

-2409 FIDINPDTIDFI
+2409 FRDINPDAIDFV
-2421 SETVLGGAGR
+2421 SETVLGGTGR
-2431 FASRTTSALANV
+2431 FVSRSTSVLANL
-2443 LTGNADKVEI
+2443 LTGNADKIEV

-2488 VRADKITGAEED
+2488 VKADKITGAEKS
-2500 RIREMYKVSKAVDG
+2500 RIKEMYGTSKAVDK
-2514 ALRNLRK
+2514 ALRGLRE
-2521 AEKTA
+2521 AEKKA
-2526 ENIEDSER
+2526 ENIEDENR
-2534 RENRLND
+2534 REARLN
-2541 LEKKRYAQITNFQK
+2541 EIEMKRYAQIAKFQK
-2555 AYEKYKI
+2555 AYEQYKI
-2562 DKL
+2562 DEL